1 VVSGKFWNH
10 GIHGIRGREILRV
23 RGKFFGCAGNFCK
36 PREINILFNHRDTET
51 TEEKRYEGAV
61 G

>member
-1 VVSGKFWNH
+1 VVSFGTT
-10 GIHGIRGREILRV
+10 EDTEYAEE
-23 RGKFFGCAGNFCK
+23 KFFGCAGNFCK